1 MATYKFYLKNYGGC
15 YIGVSASTLKDA
27 CNIYQL
33 IVRGVHLEDNSV
45 VDTVLR
51 IRKEVLF
58 GNDPDKN

>member
-51 IRKEVLF
+51 IRKDVLF
-58 GNDPDKN
+58 GYEPNET